1 MARKRGK
8 MALYEVMSKAR
19 SRVNPG
25 RAVEPLKP
33 VKKQEQVPIVD
44 KPVAPAAVEKPVEVE
59 EKPQI
64 ATKWRK
70 KPRIIQ
76 YNLGRF
82 EFSIPYELAITIG
95 LGLVLLLLITF
106 KCGQYLASGKEKSEP
121 AVRTSGNNQNNNR
134 TGSPTGLA
142 RTENTSMAAN
152 NSNMGSP
159 VYTPPPTVRE
169 TAPAV
174 AAPSGKNVIVLAQ
187 SKAKAQLEPA
197 MVYFNNKN
205 MPTEIAL
212 DGSTYFLQTIERFVD
227 NPSNAGT
234 KGYDVIQKIKELGKS
249 YKAPQG
255 FDSFAPNYFSDAYG
269 KKIEN

>member
-19 SRVNPG
+19 ARMNPG

-33 VKKQEQVPIVD
+33 VKKQEQVPIVE
-44 KPVAPAAVEKPVEVE
+44 KPVSPVAIEKPVEVE

-121 AVRTSGNNQNNNR
+121 AVRTSGNNLNSR

-142 RTENTSMAAN
+142 RTENTRPAAN
-152 NSNMGSP
+152 NSDTGSP
-159 VYTPPPTVRE
+159 VYTPPLVVRDVV
-169 TAPAV
+169 PAV
-174 AAPSGKNVIVLAQ
+174 AAPAGKNVIVLAQ

-197 MVYFNNKN
+197 MEYFNNKN
-205 MPTEIAL
+205 IPTEIVL

-234 KGYDVIQKIKELGKS
+234 KGYDVIQKIKEIGKS